1 MESRAKAS
9 KKSYIERNRERSR
22 RISREQN
29 LAARELGA
37 LPSVKDP
44 SRRNR
49 ARLDLCAF
57 MRSYFPAKFK
67 KPFGPIHYRL
77 IQRIQDVVL
86 NGGKQAVAMPRGSGK
101 TTITNAAAVWAIL
114 NGFRRCVVVVAAN
127 TRDARRILKTL
138 ETMISKT
145 PELLEDYPE
154 VCYPL
159 AKLGGSALLARG
171 QTFYGV
177 PTDVRISADS
187 FRLPTIRG
195 SACSG
200 ATIAA
205 FGANAAIRG
214 FQTENP
220 DGSTDR
226 PDFLFLDDL
235 QTDQIAANP
244 ARVEALEQKVA
255 STLAGLAENG
265 AELSMIQTMTV
276 KIPDDYA
283 DRTLNVEL
291 YPRWNG
297 LRESALES
305 LPERLDLWRQYRA
318 IWFDD
323 EKKATAFYRDNLE
336 EMRRGGV
343 VGWPDAYQG
352 GKLVDTLEYY
362 MRLWCE
368 NERAFWSEQQNQPK
382 ELGGNAVKLPAKEI
396 ARKLNGYPRGVL
408 PGGTVKITAFV
419 DVHGDLL
426 YFAVVAFKSD
436 FTGYVVDY
444 GTFPEQRRAY
454 FAKDDGGLE
463 TLARAFNGKTAD
475 GRVREGLCWLLT
487 DLKSRFYEFE
497 DASNAAGLAIERVGI
512 DAGWKPEI
520 VEDSIRIAGVRFAY
534 PSKGVAVGAK
544 QKPMRLW
551 PKKEGRVFGWR
562 LIDEKVKAISGRQV
576 LVDVNYWKTKVH
588 ESLSLTPGESGSL
601 SLWGAD
607 RTVHRMFSEHLSAEI
622 AKNVESGT
630 NRVVEW
636 SASPTRPD
644 NHFFDCVVGAFA
656 AASTL
661 GLLTSDDP
669 RAATRRIKM

>member
-1 MESRAKAS
+1 MKARMNE
-9 KKSYIERNRERSR
+9 SYIEKNRERSR
-22 RISREQN
+22 RVSREKN
-29 LAARELGA
+29 LAARELGP
-37 LPSVKDP
+37 LPPVVNP
-44 SRRNR
+44 SRRNV
-49 ARLDLCAF
+49 AKNDLCAF
-57 MRSYFPAKFK
+57 MRFYFPAKFK
-67 KPFGPIHYRL
+67 KPFGPIHDRL
-77 IQRIQDVVL
+77 IERIQDVVV

-114 NGFRRCVVVVAAN
+114 NGYRRCVVVVAAN

-145 PELLEDYPE
+145 PALLEDYPE
-154 VCYPL
+154 ACYPL
-159 AKLGGSALLARG
+159 SKLGGSALLARG
-171 QTFYGV
+171 QTFYGA

-214 FQTENP
+214 FQAENP

-235 QTDQIAANP
+235 QTDQISANP
-244 ARVEALEQKVA
+244 ARIEALEEKVA

-276 KIPDDYA
+276 KNPDDYA

-297 LRESALES
+297 LREAALES
-305 LPERLDLWRQYRA
+305 LPERIDLWRQYRS

-323 EKKATAFYRDNLE
+323 EQKATAFYRQNLE
-336 EMRRGGV
+336 DMRRGAI
-343 VGWPDAYQG
+343 VGWPDAYTG
-352 GKLVDTLEYY
+352 KKLVDSLEYY

-396 ARKLNGYPRGVL
+396 ARKLNGYERGIVPSNASKL
-408 PGGTVKITAFV
+408 TAFV

-426 YFAVVAFKSD
+426 YFAVVAFKDD
-436 FTGYVVDY
+436 FTGYVIDY
-444 GTFPEQRRAY
+444 GTFPEQRRTY
-454 FAKDDGGLE
+454 FSKNDGGLE
-463 TLARAFNGKTAD
+463 TLARVYDGKTAD
-475 GRVREGLCWLLT
+475 GRVREGLCFLLN
-487 DLKSRFYEFE
+487 DLKTRFFE
-497 DASNAAGLAIERVGI
+497 QEGDDSDALLAITRVGV
-512 DAGWKPEI
+512 DSGWKPEV
-520 VEDSIRIAGVRFAY
+520 VEDSIRIAGARFAY
-534 PSKGVAVGAK
+534 PSKGVAIGAK
-544 QKPMRLW
+544 GRPMRLW
-551 PKKEGRVFGWR
+551 PKKEGRVFGWH
-562 LIDEKVKAISGRQV
+562 LLDEKTKAIATRQL

-588 ESLSLTPGESGSL
+588 ESLSLTPGEPGSL
-601 SLWGAD
+601 SLWGSSSG
-607 RTVHRMFSEHLSAEI
+607 VHRMFSEHLSAET
-622 AKNVESGT
+622 AKSVESGT

-636 SASPTRPD
+636 SANPSRPD
-644 NHFFDCVVGAFA
+644 NHFFDCVVGCFA

-661 GLLTSDDP
+661 GIMTSDDP
-669 RAATRRIKM
+669 HRRTKGNRL